1 MFFTKD
7 NSEAIVIKIII
18 IIIIIKFI
26 IIIFIISLLKLQWFT
41 DSPVGVVL
49 EASAFTFVCNL
60 CYGKM

>member
-7 NSEAIVIKIII
+7 NSEAIVIKII